1 LIYKA
6 RADQD
11 GTARGKGN
19 GMTLREAREILG
31 LALTATRAEITRAY
45 RRAARRWHPD
55 RAPADRELECRGRM
69 QQVNDAYQR
78 LKEFLEG
85 YRFRLEDSESVE
97 DVGEWWRERFYT
109 GFWGPPPEKGQASEA
124 KGAKLDA
131 GRQRPGKGK

>member
-1 LIYKA
+1 
-6 RADQD
+6 
-11 GTARGKGN
+11 
-19 GMTLREAREILG
+19 MTLREAREILG

-55 RAPADRELECRGRM
+55 RAPVDRELEYRGRM
-69 QQVNDAYQR
+69 QLINDAYQR

-109 GFWGPPPEKGQASEA
+109 GVWGPPPEKGQASEN